1 MHGEAPGR
9 LWKTSRSDQAY
20 GSQKGSR
27 LGVNYGLMLTSGA
40 KTKVTTRFLVKN
52 YPYDMFGRYSRY
64 KAVT

>member
-1 MHGEAPGR
+1 MLPTKAERRR
-9 LWKTSRSDQAY
+9 LSPQGDSI
-20 GSQKGSR
+20 R